1 MHNFFGFTGITES
14 MFRLKPTDEIV
25 EQAKK
30 YVPCRTVTVKKA
42 KQKEQ
47 PPAGETCEH
56 ETEHENDEDEGE
68 NIIYVFCVIPYFN
81 VHGDK
86 SGHCHKYYST

>member
-1 MHNFFGFTGITES
+1 MHNFFGFIGITES

-30 YVPCRTVTVKKA
+30 YVPRQRVTVKKA

-47 PPAGETCEH
+47 PPAGETSEH
-56 ETEHENDEDEGE
+56 ETDPENDEDEGE
-68 NIIYVFCVIPYFN
+68 NIIYVFCVILYFN
-81 VHGDK
+81 VHWDK
-86 SGHCHKYYST
+86 CEHCHKYNST